1 MGLPPVSRGEGEGV
15 RTPLDMVD
23 LSLLLCLSAPPDRV
37 SPGFHRLV
45 DSNHRPLLRLL
56 VDLKLPCALSVPW
69 GLTERWL
76 SEGYHECLNL
86 CVELQR
92 SGTVE
97 FVGTAAYYP
106 ILPLLP
112 RPAIERQV
120 ASDKERHRELF
131 PEWSCRGFVPPEM
144 AFGPEMLPILRD
156 AGYQWCAVDDT
167 PYACLNGT
175 PPHRYIPL
183 CADFKVILRSSLWSR
198 TLVSWAR
205 EGGSGSKLAGEMIQG
220 LEGWM
225 GGEDGYA
232 LLAVDSESFGQH
244 RRGSLKTLE
253 GLLRGLV
260 SSSRANLV
268 RPSDLVDSY
277 SAESDEIPP
286 GSWRT
291 TSEQFWEGEF
301 FVPWQSRYNAAH
313 AHLWELTDLAVG
325 AVTKL
330 QQRLDRS
337 LHAGFFWWEEN
348 SERGVPSSALRGLRT
363 LLDVISAAAPED
375 LDRALEL
382 AARLDELT

>member
-1 MGLPPVSRGEGEGV
+1 
-15 RTPLDMVD
+15 MVD
-23 LSLLLCLSAPPDRV
+23 ISLLLCLSAPPDRV

-45 DSNHRPLLRLL
+45 DSNHRPLLRTLWE
-56 VDLKLPCALSVPW
+56 LKLPCALSIPW

-76 SEGYHECLNL
+76 NEGYNDCLNL

-92 SGTVE
+92 SGIVE
-97 FVGTAAYYP
+97 FVGTGAYYP

-120 ASDKERHRELF
+120 AHDKERHRELF

-144 AFGPEMLPILRD
+144 AFGPEMLPILKD

-167 PYACLNGT
+167 PYACLSGT
-175 PPHRYIPL
+175 PPHRYIPRCGDL
-183 CADFKVILRSSLWSR
+183 RVVLRSSLWSR
-198 TLVSWAR
+198 ALVSWAR
-205 EGGSGSKLAGEMIQG
+205 EGGSGPILAREMLDG

-232 LLAVDSESFGQH
+232 LLAVDPESFGQH
-244 RRGSLKTLE
+244 RRGSLATLS
-253 GLLRGLV
+253 GFLRALAG
-260 SSSRANLV
+260 SSRAKLQW
-268 RPSDLVDSY
+268 PSNMIEAYPTQD
-277 SAESDEIPP
+277 DEIPP

-291 TSEQFWEGEF
+291 TAEQFWEGEF
-301 FVPWQSRYNAAH
+301 FAPWQSRYNAAH
-313 AHLWELTDLAVG
+313 EYLWELTDLAVG

-363 LLDVISAAAPED
+363 YLDVISAAAPED

-382 AARLDELT
+382 TARLDELT

>member
-1 MGLPPVSRGEGEGV
+1 M
-15 RTPLDMVD
+15 
-23 LSLLLCLSAPPDRV
+23 
-37 SPGFHRLV
+37 

-56 VDLKLPCALSVPW
+56 AELKLPCAISIPW

-76 SEGYHECLNL
+76 NEGYDECLNL
-86 CVELQR
+86 CAELWR
-92 SGTVE
+92 SQVVE

-131 PEWSCRGFVPPEM
+131 PEWTCRGFVPPEM
-144 AFGPEMLPILRD
+144 AFGPEMLPILKD
-156 AGYQWCAVDDT
+156 AGFQWCAVDDT
-167 PYACLNGT
+167 PYACLSGT

-183 CADFKVILRSSLWSR
+183 CAELKVILRSSMWR
-198 TLVSWAR
+198 RALVSWAR
-205 EGGSGSKLAGEMIQG
+205 EGGRARKLAAEMISG
-220 LEGWM
+220 LNGWM

-232 LLAVDSESFGQH
+232 LLAVDSESFGLH
-244 RRGSLKTLE
+244 RRGSLATLE
-253 GLLRGLV
+253 GLLVEIAASPEATL
-260 SSSRANLV
+260 LC
-268 RPSDLVDSY
+268 PSDLIERYPAQD
-277 SAESDEIPP
+277 DEIPP

-301 FVPWQSRYNAAH
+301 FAPWQSRYNAAH
-313 AHLWELTDLAVG
+313 SHLWELTDLAVG

-363 LLDVISAAAPED
+363 LLDVIAAAAPED